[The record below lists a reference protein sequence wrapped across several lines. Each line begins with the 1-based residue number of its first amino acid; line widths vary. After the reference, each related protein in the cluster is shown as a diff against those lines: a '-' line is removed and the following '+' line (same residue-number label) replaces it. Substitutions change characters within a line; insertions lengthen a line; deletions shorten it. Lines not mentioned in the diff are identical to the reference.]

1 MCLIKWPPKKKEVK
15 IPSKSLASRSNK
27 QTNQDW
33 YDITLDKIGF
43 LIKVDHSWPPKK
55 IEVEIPF
62 RIAESNANL
71 RRQEKAKK
79 RFVECAKKKKKKN

>member
-1 MCLIKWPPKKKEVK
+1 MLLKLSAQI
-15 IPSKSLASRSNK
+15 K

-33 YDITLDKIGF
+33 YDVSLDKVGF

-79 RFVECAKKKKKKN
+79 RFVECAKKRKKKELKRIAPSVL